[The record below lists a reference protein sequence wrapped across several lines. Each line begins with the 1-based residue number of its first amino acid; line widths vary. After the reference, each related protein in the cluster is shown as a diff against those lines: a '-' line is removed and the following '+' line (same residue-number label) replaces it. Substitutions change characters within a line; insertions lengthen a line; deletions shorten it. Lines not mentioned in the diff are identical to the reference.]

1 MNYCSNC
8 GSRVGRRIPPGDDRP
23 RFVCDICDAIH
34 YQNPNMVVGII
45 PESEGRILL
54 CRRAI
59 EPRFGKW
66 TFPAGYL
73 ENGETVSEAA
83 RRETLEEAG
92 AEVEDLRPYA
102 MFSLPHINQ
111 IYFIFLARVSNKT
124 YGPGSESLEVKLY
137 RPEDIPWSELAF
149 AAIVEALRLYSE
161 DRKSGVFSFRQG
173 DIFPPR
179 QGRKREL
186 QNS

>member
-8 GSRVGRRIPPGDDRP
+8 GSIVGLRVPPGDDRP
-23 RFVCDICDAIH
+23 RFVCDTCDAIH
-34 YQNPNMVVGII
+34 YQNPKMVVGII

-73 ENGETVSEAA
+73 ENGETVSAAA

-111 IYFIFLARVSNKT
+111 VYFIFLARLSNNT

-149 AAIVEALRLYSE
+149 AAILEALRLYGE
-161 DRKSGVFSFRQG
+161 DRKRGVFSFRQG

-179 QGRKREL
+179 QAQIRTVKRH
-186 QNS
+186 